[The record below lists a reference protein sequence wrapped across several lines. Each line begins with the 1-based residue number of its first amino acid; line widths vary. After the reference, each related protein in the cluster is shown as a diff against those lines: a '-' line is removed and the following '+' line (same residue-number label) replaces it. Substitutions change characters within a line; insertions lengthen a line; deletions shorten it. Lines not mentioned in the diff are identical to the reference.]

1 MLIAAGDFIAQNA
14 IFILLGIALLALLT
28 RAAYRLPQSRLLI
41 DRLMLRP
48 PIVGTLLREMLAARF
63 TRVLGTLLVNGV
75 SLINALGLV
84 RDALGNH
91 AAVAALDRAAA
102 SARAGGGLSLPLAE
116 AKVFPLRTTH
126 LLRLGEENAELGA
139 MALRVADIHEERT
152 RVILQRLVAL
162 LVPAITIIM
171 GIAVA
176 GIVTSLLK
184 AMLSL
189 NDLAAG

>member
-1 MLIAAGDFIAQNA
+1 
-14 IFILLGIALLALLT
+14 
-28 RAAYRLPQSRLLI
+28 
-41 DRLMLRP
+41 
-48 PIVGTLLREMLAARF
+48 
-63 TRVLGTLLVNGV
+63 
-75 SLINALGLV
+75 LGLV
-84 RDALGNH
+84 REALGNH

-102 SARAGGGLSLPLAE
+102 NARAGGGLSVPLAE
-116 AKVFPLRTTH
+116 SKVFPLRTTH
-126 LLRLGEENAELGA
+126 LLRLGEENAELGSI
-139 MALRVADIHEERT
+139 ALRVADIHEERT
-152 RVILQRLVAL
+152 RVMLQRLVAL